1 MKLRLKS
8 ASVAAVL
15 AAALLL
21 APGLSPAQASPS
33 DLGATGAGSSEASPK
48 PALSLENAAI
58 GGAGDTNTTYGL
70 WHVPCDFLGFRL
82 C

>member
-8 ASVAAVL
+8 ASVATVL

-21 APGLSPAQASPS
+21 APGLSPAQAAAAVADSSSPS
-33 DLGATGAGSSEASPK
+33 ISETSSK
-48 PALSLENAAI
+48 PSLSLENEAI
-58 GGAGDTNTTYGL
+58 GGAGGSNTTYGM
-70 WHVPCDFLGFRL
+70 WYVGCNIFGFRM